1 MRNAGLAVEPVP
13 GAGMPPGR
21 AGMPTVEAVD
31 AACRIRR
38 ETPVVNPQQEELR
51 RNAKGATSQDSKGP
65 NPVNRPS
72 SRGDEGR
79 PVPKGQ
85 VSPYGPA
92 GEPVAE
98 DDSDAR

>member
-1 MRNAGLAVEPVP
+1 M
-13 GAGMPPGR
+13 
-21 AGMPTVEAVD
+21 
-31 AACRIRR
+31 
-38 ETPVVNPQQEELR
+38 VNPQQEEFR

-65 NPVNRPS
+65 QPTGHPLNRGT
-72 SRGDEGR
+72 SRGDAGR

-98 DDSDAR
+98 DDSDTRA

>member
-1 MRNAGLAVEPVP
+1 MPPAVP
-13 GAGMPPGR
+13 G
-21 AGMPTVEAVD
+21 
-31 AACRIRR
+31 R

-65 NPVNRPS
+65 KPTGHPLNRGS

-92 GEPVAE
+92 GEPTAE
-98 DDSDAR
+98 DDSDTR